1 MALSTL
7 LLAAALAA
15 TPAPSELSPEDAIA
29 AIDRDGDAMIDWEE
43 ARNYAIRR
51 FHALDANGNGVL
63 EASEFPPGT
72 DRIGSSA
79 GLDSQA
85 YQDAAL
91 ARFEAVDGDR
101 DGQISADEIRAFRA
115 RDPQ

>member
-1 MALSTL
+1 MPLASLI
-7 LLAAALAA
+7 LAAALAA

-51 FHALDANGNGVL
+51 FHALDVNGNGVL
-63 EASEFPPGT
+63 DAAEFPAGT
-72 DRIGSSA
+72 DRLEG
-79 GLDSQA
+79 GLDGQA

-101 DGQISADEIRAFRA
+101 DGRISAAEIRAFRS
-115 RDPQ
+115 RDPR